1 MPGNPFKSLLNLYQ
15 KPELI
20 PAEVTQVKHLSPEDK
35 QLIHRIGLTTSQ
47 VRRDLL
53 KDIQIQWDRM
63 QIYHQVERCLRGDT
77 KIWLLDGTTPTI
89 QEMAENPEKYVG
101 KYTLSIDPVTLKL
114 EPDEIVAVQKTRL
127 NAELVR
133 VHLDN
138 GKYVDCT
145 CDHPFMLRSGAFKEA
160 QNLQPNDSL
169 MPLYL
174 KYPNVVRVE
183 QLQERED
190 TYDITTKKNHNFP
203 VAAGVFLHNSLE
215 HPIVGAAAELYG
227 NYCCLTGDTRIPLL
241 DGRTLTIQEI
251 FEEYRINENLWVYS
265 CDYKGKPQPAKI
277 LHAIKQDHKP
287 NVFRIWLDNEKY
299 VDTSDNH
306 RFIKRDGSLCRAD
319 ELKVGD
325 SLMPFHGEV
334 GPKDYERV
342 EIVKIEVIGNLEV
355 YDLTVDGSHLFGLD
369 AGIYVHNT
377 VLSPL
382 HNSTCWVT
390 SDSPTYQRELTKL
403 LDRIGVEESI
413 FDWAYSTGT
422 YGDLFIKINGI
433 PGKGIISV
441 DDNEHPLMTSRVD
454 HEGSLIGYYKAPLGQ
469 IADAQKLIPP
479 WDYVHFRLLG
489 GKKKRPRFCLRG
501 NTQIRLLNGT
511 SPTIQEMAENP
522 DKYAGE
528 CIFSINP
535 STLKLEVDKIVAVQ
549 KTRLNAKLV
558 KVRFNCFGIKKCV
571 ECTPDHK
578 FLLGDNSY
586 REAKDLQPGDNLRAF
601 LIDYSKCLE
610 MEKSKREVGKCL
622 ASYSVV
628 NVEEKEEREDT
639 YDITTEKNHNFLLDV
654 GIFVHNSDPMYTE
667 FRTMHLL
674 TGMDIKQVTTKYG
687 TSLLMNALP
696 CYRRLRLAEDSLLLA
711 RLSRGLIR
719 YVWKLRVSH
728 CLRGNT
734 KISLM
739 DGTTPTIQEMAENP
753 IKYIGKSVNVV
764 NKTTLTSGKIRGVK
778 KTRLNAELVRVYLDN
793 DKYVDCTP
801 DHKFLLWF
809 GDYIEARKLSLGTVL
824 YSTPGAKPHLVQ
836 ESPPVFIPWVEV
848 VKVEK
853 LSEREDTYDIEINDQ
868 TPNFPLE
875 AGVFV
880 HNSSMEAVGELVDQY
895 STVLRE
901 ARALNT
907 RPDDPGFEEKEN
919 PMSCLRGN
927 TQIMLC
933 NGQDISIQE
942 MAENQDK
949 FIGQYVWT
957 MNPVTWCVDHK
968 RILAAM
974 KTRQNAT
981 LLRVCIGN
989 GTFVDCT
996 QDHKFMLRDGS
1007 YKEAQHLQIGEI
1019 LMRIPI
1025 VDNEVTKIEWLPE
1038 KEDVYDITVEDYHN
1052 FVLSNGIF
1060 VHNCIEDI
1068 FLPVWDNVGDLTY
1081 DKIGG
1086 EADIRWIKD
1095 VEDLRQQL
1103 AAALRCPLPLLGAYL
1118 KEASGPLGSEI
1129 IEKVDINFARIARK
1143 LQRTVRNG
1151 IKRIC
1156 QIHLAWMNMD
1166 PDPNLFDIQMPEMS
1180 TAEEESLKD
1189 SLNSGTDVIAKFMSM
1204 MDDIEGEGGKKIDR
1218 VEVFN
1223 YLNEKILKLED
1234 FDLTEFMTSIEAI
1247 PECKRRSERKAKEEK
1262 ARGILEKAREV
1273 NSKNGGIERKGPQF
1287 DTDLFS
1293 YVPTTIYDGNGKLYE
1308 NRIKKFRGW
1317 LGKERCMHV
1326 WESKFSQVKVI
1337 PEGANMDVKQGQKL
1351 LPFTENVEK

>member
-1 MPGNPFKSLLNLYQ
+1 LSNPFAQLLHLYQ

-63 QIYHQVERCLRGDT
+63 QIYHQVERAC
-77 KIWLLDGTTPTI
+77 
-89 QEMAENPEKYVG
+89 
-101 KYTLSIDPVTLKL
+101 
-114 EPDEIVAVQKTRL
+114 
-127 NAELVR
+127 
-133 VHLDN
+133 
-138 GKYVDCT
+138 
-145 CDHPFMLRSGAFKEA
+145 
-160 QNLQPNDSL
+160 
-169 MPLYL
+169 
-174 KYPNVVRVE
+174 
-183 QLQERED
+183 
-190 TYDITTKKNHNFP
+190 
-203 VAAGVFLHNSLE
+203 E

-227 NYCCLTGDTRIPLL
+227 NYCCLTGDTKIPLL
-241 DGRTLTIQEI
+241 DGRTLKIQEI
-251 FEEYRINENLWVYS
+251 FEEYKSNKNLWVYS

-287 NVFRIWLDNEKY
+287 NVFRIWLDNGKY
-299 VDTSDNH
+299 VDASDNH
-306 RFIKRDGSLCRAD
+306 RFIRRDGSLCRAD
-319 ELKVGD
+319 ELKVND
-325 SLMPFHGEV
+325 SLMPFHRSHTKNGYETIWNILERSKAISETKRGVGSLIEKCGEFTLSNNH
-334 GPKDYERV
+334 K
-342 EIVKIEVIGNLEV
+342 ITKIECIGHQEV

-422 YGDLFIKINGI
+422 YGDLFVKINGI

-454 HEGSLIGYYKAPLGQ
+454 HEGALIGYYKAPLGQ

-479 WDYVHFRLLG
+479 WEYVHFRLLG
-489 GKKKRPRFCLRG
+489 GKKKRPRF
-501 NTQIRLLNGT
+501 
-511 SPTIQEMAENP
+511 
-522 DKYAGE
+522 
-528 CIFSINP
+528 
-535 STLKLEVDKIVAVQ
+535 
-549 KTRLNAKLV
+549 
-558 KVRFNCFGIKKCV
+558 
-571 ECTPDHK
+571 
-578 FLLGDNSY
+578 
-586 REAKDLQPGDNLRAF
+586 
-601 LIDYSKCLE
+601 
-610 MEKSKREVGKCL
+610 
-622 ASYSVV
+622 
-628 NVEEKEEREDT
+628 
-639 YDITTEKNHNFLLDV
+639 
-654 GIFVHNSDPMYTE
+654 SDPMYTE

-674 TGMDIKQVTTKYG
+674 VGMDIKQVTTKYG

-739 DGTTPTIQEMAENP
+739 DGTNPTIQEMAEIPDRFVGRYVLTVNESTKHLEP
-753 IKYIGKSVNVV
+753 NKIKNVQ
-764 NKTTLTSGKIRGVK
+764 
-778 KTRLNAELVRVYLDN
+778 KTRLNAQLVRVHLDN
-793 DKYVDCTP
+793 GKYVDCTP
-801 DHKFLLWF
+801 DHKLLCRN
-809 GDYIEARKLSLGTVL
+809 GEYREAQDLQPNDSLMPLYARFNKMGQSLLYDPRSSKYKKLSDISPVL
-824 YSTPGAKPHLVQ
+824 YGYIYKTTNLANGKEYIGQKKGIFNPFYLGSGIRLLEAIKKYGRDK
-836 ESPPVFIPWVEV
+836 F
-848 VKVEK
+848 KVEFVSWAHNKKEANK
-853 LSEREDTYDIEINDQ
+853 LEKKYISNYRTTQEECGILYNLTDGGDGTEGSVRSKESRKKSSKSLKNFYSSEEGKKVAEAASTRMIQDNPTKNPATRRKMSESQEFLYENGYVNPFLGKNHTEKTKEKNRQWHLGRKHSNEANRKTRGGVAAFDATERGKKVRHEAAIKAWETRRQKAQLMECLLNHKVVRIEWLKKREDTYDIEIEN

-907 RPDDPGFEEKEN
+907 RPGAEAGFEEKEN
-919 PMSCLRGN
+919 PMS
-927 TQIMLC
+927 
-933 NGQDISIQE
+933 
-942 MAENQDK
+942 
-949 FIGQYVWT
+949 
-957 MNPVTWCVDHK
+957 
-968 RILAAM
+968 
-974 KTRQNAT
+974 
-981 LLRVCIGN
+981 
-989 GTFVDCT
+989 
-996 QDHKFMLRDGS
+996 
-1007 YKEAQHLQIGEI
+1007 
-1019 LMRIPI
+1019 
-1025 VDNEVTKIEWLPE
+1025 
-1038 KEDVYDITVEDYHN
+1038 
-1052 FVLSNGIF
+1052 
-1060 VHNCIEDI
+1060 CIEDI

-1118 KEASGPLGSEI
+1118 KEAAGPLGSEI

-1247 PECKRRSERKAKEEK
+1247 PECRRRSERKAKEEK

-1337 PEGANMDVKQGQKL
+1337 PEGADMDVKQGQKL
-1351 LPFTENVEK
+1351 LPFAK

>member
-35 QLIHRIGLTTSQ
+35 QLIHRIGLTTAQ

-63 QIYHQVERCLRGDT
+63 QIYHQVER
-77 KIWLLDGTTPTI
+77 
-89 QEMAENPEKYVG
+89 
-101 KYTLSIDPVTLKL
+101 
-114 EPDEIVAVQKTRL
+114 
-127 NAELVR
+127 
-133 VHLDN
+133 
-138 GKYVDCT
+138 
-145 CDHPFMLRSGAFKEA
+145 
-160 QNLQPNDSL
+160 
-169 MPLYL
+169 
-174 KYPNVVRVE
+174 
-183 QLQERED
+183 
-190 TYDITTKKNHNFP
+190 
-203 VAAGVFLHNSLE
+203 SLE

-227 NYCCLTGDTRIPLL
+227 NYC
-241 DGRTLTIQEI
+241 
-251 FEEYRINENLWVYS
+251 
-265 CDYKGKPQPAKI
+265 
-277 LHAIKQDHKP
+277 
-287 NVFRIWLDNEKY
+287 
-299 VDTSDNH
+299 
-306 RFIKRDGSLCRAD
+306 
-319 ELKVGD
+319 
-325 SLMPFHGEV
+325 
-334 GPKDYERV
+334 
-342 EIVKIEVIGNLEV
+342 
-355 YDLTVDGSHLFGLD
+355 
-369 AGIYVHNT
+369 T

-454 HEGSLIGYYKAPLGQ
+454 HEGALIGYYKAPLGQ

-489 GKKKRPRFCLRG
+489 GKKKRPRF
-501 NTQIRLLNGT
+501 
-511 SPTIQEMAENP
+511 
-522 DKYAGE
+522 
-528 CIFSINP
+528 
-535 STLKLEVDKIVAVQ
+535 
-549 KTRLNAKLV
+549 
-558 KVRFNCFGIKKCV
+558 
-571 ECTPDHK
+571 
-578 FLLGDNSY
+578 
-586 REAKDLQPGDNLRAF
+586 
-601 LIDYSKCLE
+601 
-610 MEKSKREVGKCL
+610 
-622 ASYSVV
+622 
-628 NVEEKEEREDT
+628 
-639 YDITTEKNHNFLLDV
+639 
-654 GIFVHNSDPMYTE
+654 SDPMYTE

-739 DGTTPTIQEMAENP
+739 DGTNPTIQEMAEIPDRFVGRYVLTVNESTKHLEP
-753 IKYIGKSVNVV
+753 NKIKNVQ
-764 NKTTLTSGKIRGVK
+764 
-778 KTRLNAELVRVYLDN
+778 KTRLNTQLVRVYLDN

-801 DHKFLLWF
+801 DHKFMLRNGLYQEAQYLKPGDSLMPYYHCLSAKGLNGYKLVHDPGYKRYRYEHRVAVGKLKRGQIPHHKDFNKLNNDPSNFIIFPSQSEHAKFHHEHSEKYGFALL
-809 GDYIEARKLSLGTVL
+809 RGTHQ
-824 YSTPGAKPHLVQ
+824 TEEH
-836 ESPPVFIPWVEV
+836 IRNV
-848 VKVEK
+848 VKSRRNNGKPWHSEETIEKISAAHQKEKEKRVCPACGNTFEVNPSSRKKYCNLECAHIALLLPREIRICGCSCEGTFECKVDSKKRFIRGHNNRGENNPHYGKSYPAWNEGLTKETDERVALNAERMAQTKRAKGVEK
-853 LSEREDTYDIEINDQ
+853 RKAQLVECLLNHKVVRIEWLKEREDTYDIEIEN

-919 PMSCLRGN
+919 PMS
-927 TQIMLC
+927 
-933 NGQDISIQE
+933 
-942 MAENQDK
+942 
-949 FIGQYVWT
+949 
-957 MNPVTWCVDHK
+957 
-968 RILAAM
+968 
-974 KTRQNAT
+974 
-981 LLRVCIGN
+981 
-989 GTFVDCT
+989 
-996 QDHKFMLRDGS
+996 
-1007 YKEAQHLQIGEI
+1007 
-1019 LMRIPI
+1019 
-1025 VDNEVTKIEWLPE
+1025 
-1038 KEDVYDITVEDYHN
+1038 
-1052 FVLSNGIF
+1052 
-1060 VHNCIEDI
+1060 CIEDI

-1118 KEASGPLGSEI
+1118 KEAAGPLGSEI

-1273 NSKNGGIERKGPQF
+1273 NSKKGGIERKGPQF

-1337 PEGANMDVKQGQKL
+1337 PEGADMDVKQGQKL
-1351 LPFTENVEK
+1351 LPFVK

>member
-35 QLIHRIGLTTSQ
+35 QLIHRIGLTTAQ

-63 QIYHQVERCLRGDT
+63 QIYHQVER
-77 KIWLLDGTTPTI
+77 
-89 QEMAENPEKYVG
+89 A
-101 KYTLSIDPVTLKL
+101 
-114 EPDEIVAVQKTRL
+114 
-127 NAELVR
+127 
-133 VHLDN
+133 
-138 GKYVDCT
+138 
-145 CDHPFMLRSGAFKEA
+145 
-160 QNLQPNDSL
+160 
-169 MPLYL
+169 
-174 KYPNVVRVE
+174 
-183 QLQERED
+183 
-190 TYDITTKKNHNFP
+190 
-203 VAAGVFLHNSLE
+203 LE

-227 NYCCLTGDTRIPLL
+227 NYC
-241 DGRTLTIQEI
+241 
-251 FEEYRINENLWVYS
+251 
-265 CDYKGKPQPAKI
+265 
-277 LHAIKQDHKP
+277 
-287 NVFRIWLDNEKY
+287 
-299 VDTSDNH
+299 
-306 RFIKRDGSLCRAD
+306 
-319 ELKVGD
+319 
-325 SLMPFHGEV
+325 
-334 GPKDYERV
+334 
-342 EIVKIEVIGNLEV
+342 
-355 YDLTVDGSHLFGLD
+355 
-369 AGIYVHNT
+369 T

-454 HEGSLIGYYKAPLGQ
+454 HEGALIGYYKAPLGQ

-501 NTQIRLLNGT
+501 NTRIRLLNGT
-511 SPTIQEMAENP
+511 NPTIKEMAENVE
-522 DKYAGE
+522 KYIGKS
-528 CIFSINP
+528 ILSINP
-535 STLKLEVDKIVAVQ
+535 ESRRLEYDTIVTAQ
-549 KTRLNAKLV
+549 KTRLNTQLV
-558 KVRFNCFGIKKCV
+558 RVHLDNGKYVDA
-571 ECTPDHK
+571 TPDHP
-578 FLLGDNSY
+578 FMLRDGTY
-586 REAKDLQPGDNLRAF
+586 REAQYLKPNDSLMPLYTKIAEHDLIGYEMVFDPGKNGKGVRGGYVYTHRIPFNPKQKKGYIIHHGPDFNPLNNDIENLTQITKKEHVNIHQGDLDSQRARSATRLATIEKKRQDPGYQAKLLEKRILRGKWEIRTCALSDCNNTF
-601 LIDYSKCLE
+601 ACSVKNSKKYCSPDCVCLALSVPKSE
-610 MEKSKREVGKCL
+610 EHKQHMRKPKSEEHAKHIAEGRKKALAKKKEQGIIFIPWNYGLTKETDPRIFIYAEKLRQTNTGKKQSRETIEKRGKTKRENKQKALLMECL
-622 ASYSVV
+622 LNHKVV
-628 NVEEKEEREDT
+628 KVEKLLEREDT
-639 YDITTEKNHNFLLDV
+639 YDITTKKNHNFPLDV

-719 YVWKLRVSH
+719 YIWKLKVSH

-734 KISLM
+734 KIWLL

-753 IKYIGKSVNVV
+753 DKYIGKSVNVV

-778 KTRLNAELVRVYLDN
+778 KTRLNAKLVRVHLDN
-793 DKYVDCTP
+793 GKYVDCTP

-809 GDYIEARKLSLGTVL
+809 GDYIEAQELSLGTVL
-824 YSTPGAKPHLVQ
+824 YSTPGAKPHLIQ
-836 ESPPVFIPWVEV
+836 ESPPVFISWVEV

-907 RPDDPGFEEKEN
+907 RSDDPGFEEKEN
-919 PMSCLRGN
+919 PMCLRGD
-927 TQIMLC
+927 TQIRLC
-933 NGQDISIQE
+933 NGKDVTIKEMVEDSCKYKGQSIWSINLFTKELEIDQ
-942 MAENQDK
+942 
-949 FIGQYVWT
+949 II
-957 MNPVTWCVDHK
+957 
-968 RILAAM
+968 RIQ
-974 KTRQNAT
+974 KTRLNAEIVRVHLDNGKYVDATPDHRFLLFNKSYRQAWELERGDELAT
-981 LLRVCIGN
+981 LFSESSKRWVKSVEPLTERKD
-989 GTFVDCT
+989 TYDLT
-996 QDHKFMLRDGS
+996 
-1007 YKEAQHLQIGEI
+1007 
-1019 LMRIPI
+1019 
-1025 VDNEVTKIEWLPE
+1025 TK
-1038 KEDVYDITVEDYHN
+1038 KNHN
-1052 FVLSNGIF
+1052 FALTNGIF
-1060 VHNCIEDI
+1060 VHNSCIEDI

-1118 KEASGPLGSEI
+1118 KEAAGPLGSEI

-1337 PEGANMDVKQGQKL
+1337 PEGADTDVKQGQKL
-1351 LPFTENVEK
+1351 LPFAK